1 MMDVIAGFV
10 AIPDETAFWLRN
22 ATVPAPLLTA
32 VPSGVRVSAEGLA
45 VVDLAVRDGRIVDV
59 AAAGGS
65 ALDGPRAGV
74 GADRASRDAGVDLR
88 RGQVWPCLIDAH
100 THLDKGHTWERA
112 PNPDGTFDGAIRTV
126 MADRA
131 AHWSAEDVRRR
142 MDFGLRCSFAHG
154 TRAIRTHLD
163 SAGPQAAIT
172 WPVFEELRKAWAGR
186 IGLQAV
192 SLVPLQVFGAR
203 EGEALA
209 ERVAAAGGI
218 LGAVAYVSPEIDAL
232 LDRMLAL
239 AEAHGLDVDLHCDES
254 GDVGARALSH
264 LARAVRRR
272 HFARRVVCGHCCSLA
287 IQPPDVVAETLDLVV
302 EAGISVVSLPM
313 CNLYLQDRVPG
324 RTPRWR
330 GVTLLHELA
339 ARRVRVAVASDNCRD
354 AFHGYGDHD
363 MLEVFREATRICH
376 LDRPVGD
383 WPRAVTTTPADL
395 MGLTGAGRIGPGLPA
410 DLVLFEGRSWSELLS
425 RPQANRVVLRN
436 GRAIE
441 RRLPDYRELDD
452 LGSSLES
459 RKMPH
464 GA

>member
-1 MMDVIAGFV
+1 MTTPTAGFV
-10 AIPDETAFWLRN
+10 TIPDGPAVRLRN

-32 VPSGVRVSAEGLA
+32 LPPGAQVSPDGLA
-45 VVDLAVRDGRIVDV
+45 VVDLTLRDGRIDEV
-59 AAAGGS
+59 AAANGS
-65 ALDGPRAGV
+65 AVDGPA
-74 GADRASRDAGVDLR
+74 AALGVDLR

-163 SAGPQAAIT
+163 SAGPQAAIS
-172 WPVFEELRKAWAGR
+172 WPVFEALRKEWAGR
-186 IGLQAV
+186 IELQAV
-192 SLVPLQVFGAR
+192 SLVPLQVFGGPD
-203 EGEALA
+203 GEAMA
-209 ERVAAAGGI
+209 ARVAAAGGV
-218 LGAVAYVSPEIDAL
+218 LGAVGYVSPEIDTL

-239 AEAHGLDVDLHCDES
+239 AAAHGLDVDLHCDES
-254 GDVGARALSH
+254 GDVGARALAH

-272 HFARRVVCGHCCSLA
+272 RFAGRVVCGHCCSLA
-287 IQPPDVVAETLDLVV
+287 VQAPDVVAETLDLVA
-302 EAGISVVSLPM
+302 EAGISVISLPM

-339 ARRVRVAVASDNCRD
+339 ARRVRVAIASDNCRD

-363 MLEVFREATRICH
+363 MLEVFREATRIAH
-376 LDRPVGD
+376 LDRPFGD
-383 WPRAVTTTPADL
+383 WPRAVTATPAEL
-395 MGLTGAGRIGPGLPA
+395 MSLTGAGRIGPGLPA
-410 DLVLFEGRSWSELLS
+410 DLILFEGRAWSELLS
-425 RPQANRVVLRN
+425 RPQGNRVVLRN

-452 LGSSLES
+452 LVSPREPEGV
-459 RKMPH
+459 RH
-464 GA
+464 GT

>member
-1 MMDVIAGFV
+1 MTTATAGFV
-10 AIPDETAFWLRN
+10 TVPDGPAVRLRN

-32 VPSGVRVSAEGLA
+32 LPPGARVSSDGLA
-45 VVDLAVRDGRIVDV
+45 VVDLTLRDGRIDEV
-59 AAAGGS
+59 AAASGS
-65 ALDGPRAGV
+65 AVDGPA
-74 GADRASRDAGVDLR
+74 APIGVDLR
-88 RGQVWPCLIDAH
+88 RSQVWPCLIDAH

-112 PNPDGTFDGAIRTV
+112 PNPDGSFDGAIRTV

-163 SAGPQAAIT
+163 SAGPQAAIS
-172 WPVFEELRKAWAGR
+172 WPVFEALRKEWADR
-186 IGLQAV
+186 IELQAV
-192 SLVPLQVFGAR
+192 SLVPLQVFGGP

-209 ERVAAAGGI
+209 ARVAAASGV
-218 LGAVAYVSPEIDAL
+218 LGAVGYVSPEIDTL

-239 AEAHGLDVDLHCDES
+239 AASHGLDVDLHCDES
-254 GDVGARALSH
+254 GDVGARALAH

-272 HFARRVVCGHCCSLA
+272 RFAGRVVCGHCCSLA
-287 IQPPDVVAETLDLVV
+287 VQAPDVVAETLDLVV

-330 GVTLLHELA
+330 GVTLRHELA

-363 MLEVFREATRICH
+363 MLEVFREATRIAH
-376 LDRPVGD
+376 LDRPFGD
-383 WPRAVTTTPADL
+383 WPRAVTATPAEL

-410 DLVLFEGRSWSELLS
+410 DLILFEGRAWSELLS
-425 RPQANRVVLRN
+425 RPQGNRVVLRN

-452 LGSSLES
+452 LVSPRELEGV
-459 RKMPH
+459 RH

>member
-1 MMDVIAGFV
+1 MR
-10 AIPDETAFWLRN
+10 LRN
-22 ATVPAPLLTA
+22 ATVPSALLTGLPPG
-32 VPSGVRVSAEGLA
+32 VPVSPDGL
-45 VVDLAVRDGRIVDV
+45 VVVDV
-59 AAAGGS
+59 AI
-65 ALDGPRAGV
+65 
-74 GADRASRDAGVDLR
+74 RDARVAAVLAPSGAPAVEGDVDLR
-88 RGQVWPCLIDAH
+88 GAQVWPCMIDAH

-112 PNPDGTFDGAIRTV
+112 PNPDGTFSGAIRTV
-126 MADRA
+126 IDDRA

-163 SAGPQAAIT
+163 SAEPQAAIS
-172 WPVFEELRKAWAGR
+172 WPVFEVLRKEWAGR
-186 IGLQAV
+186 IELQAV
-192 SLVPLQVFGAR
+192 SLVPLQVFGGP

-209 ERVAAAGGI
+209 ARVAAANGVV
-218 LGAVAYVSPEIDAL
+218 GAVGYVSPEIDTL

-239 AEAHGLDVDLHCDES
+239 ASAYGLDVDLHCDES
-254 GDVGARALSH
+254 GDVGARALAH

-272 HFARRVVCGHCCSLA
+272 RFAGRVVCGHCCSLA
-287 IQPPDVVAETLDLVV
+287 VQAPEVVAETLDLVV
-302 EAGISVVSLPM
+302 EAGISVISLPM

-339 ARRVRVAVASDNCRD
+339 ARGVRVAVASDNCRD

-363 MLEVFREATRICH
+363 MLEVYREATRICH
-376 LDRPVGD
+376 LDRPFGE
-383 WPRAVTTTPADL
+383 WPRAVATTPADL
-395 MGLTGAGRIGPGLPA
+395 MGLTGVGRIEPGLPA

-425 RPQANRVVLRN
+425 RPQADRVVLRN

-452 LGSSLES
+452 LVAPLEV
-459 RKMPH
+459 P
-464 GA
+464 GARDGA

>member
-1 MMDVIAGFV
+1 MTAALAGFV
-10 AIPDETAFWLRN
+10 TIPDGPAVRLRN

-32 VPSGVRVSAEGLA
+32 LPPGARVSPDGLV
-45 VVDLAVRDGRIVDV
+45 VVDLTLRDGRIGDV
-59 AAAGGS
+59 AAAGGPTV
-65 ALDGPRAGV
+65 DGPGPA
-74 GADRASRDAGVDLR
+74 AHVDLG

-142 MDFGLRCSFAHG
+142 MEFGLRCSFAHG

-163 SAGPQAAIT
+163 SAGPQAAIS
-172 WPVFEELRKAWAGR
+172 WPVFEELRKEWAGR
-186 IGLQAV
+186 IELQAV
-192 SLVPLQVFGAR
+192 SLAPLQIFGGP

-209 ERVAAAGGI
+209 ARVAAANGV
-218 LGAVAYVSPEIDAL
+218 LGAVGHVSLEIDAL

-239 AEAHGLDVDLHCDES
+239 AAAHGLDLDLHCDES
-254 GDVGARALSH
+254 GDVGAQALAH

-272 HFARRVVCGHCCSLA
+272 RFAGRVVCGHCCSLA
-287 IQPPDVVAETLDLVV
+287 VQSPEVVAETLDLVV
-302 EAGISVVSLPM
+302 EAGISVISLPM
-313 CNLYLQDRVPG
+313 CNLYLQDRAPG

-363 MLEVFREATRICH
+363 MLEVFREAARIAH
-376 LDRPVGD
+376 LDRPFGE
-383 WPRAVTTTPADL
+383 WPRAVTATPADL
-395 MGLTGAGRIGPGLPA
+395 MGLAGAGRIGPGLPA
-410 DLVLFEGRSWSELLS
+410 DLVLFEGRAWSELLS
-425 RPQANRVVLRN
+425 RPQSNRVVLRD
-436 GRAIE
+436 GRPIE

-452 LGSSLES
+452 LVSPREPQGV
-459 RKMPH
+459 RH

>member
-1 MMDVIAGFV
+1 MS
-10 AIPDETAFWLRN
+10 PD
-22 ATVPAPLLTA
+22 
-32 VPSGVRVSAEGLA
+32 GLV
-45 VVDLAVRDGRIVDV
+45 VVDLTLRDGRIGDV
-59 AAAGGS
+59 AAAGGPTV
-65 ALDGPRAGV
+65 DGPGPA
-74 GADRASRDAGVDLR
+74 AHVDLG

-112 PNPDGTFDGAIRTV
+112 PNPDGTFGGAIRTV
-126 MADRA
+126 MDDRA

-163 SAGPQAAIT
+163 SAGPQAAIS
-172 WPVFEELRKAWAGR
+172 WPVFEVLRKEWAGR
-186 IGLQAV
+186 IELQAV
-192 SLVPLQVFGAR
+192 SLVPLQVFGGP

-209 ERVAAAGGI
+209 ARIAAANGVV
-218 LGAVAYVSPEIDAL
+218 GAVGYVSPEIDTL

-239 AEAHGLDVDLHCDES
+239 ASAYGLDVDLHCDES
-254 GDVGARALSH
+254 GDVGARALAH

-272 HFARRVVCGHCCSLA
+272 RFAGRVVCGHCCSLA
-287 IQPPDVVAETLDLVV
+287 VQAPEVVAETLDLVV
-302 EAGISVVSLPM
+302 EAGISVISLPM

-363 MLEVFREATRICH
+363 MLEVFREAARIAH
-376 LDRPVGD
+376 LDRPFGD
-383 WPRAVTTTPADL
+383 WPRAVTATPAEL
-395 MGLTGAGRIGPGLPA
+395 MGLADAGRIGPGLRA
-410 DLVLFEGRSWSELLS
+410 DLVLFEGRAWSELLS
-425 RPQANRVVLRN
+425 RPQGNRVVLRN

-452 LGSSLES
+452 LVSPRAVEGV
-459 RKMPH
+459 RH

>member
-1 MMDVIAGFV
+1 MTTPAAGFV
-10 AIPDETAFWLRN
+10 TVPDGPAIRLRN

-32 VPSGVRVSAEGLA
+32 LPPGARVSPDGLA
-45 VVDLAVRDGRIVDV
+45 VVDLTLRDGRIDEV
-59 AAAGGS
+59 AAASGS
-65 ALDGPRAGV
+65 AVDGPA
-74 GADRASRDAGVDLR
+74 AAIGVDLR

-163 SAGPQAAIT
+163 SAGPQAAIS
-172 WPVFEELRKAWAGR
+172 WPVFEALRKEWAGR
-186 IGLQAV
+186 IELQAV
-192 SLVPLQVFGAR
+192 SLVPLQVFGGP

-209 ERVAAAGGI
+209 ARVAAASGV
-218 LGAVAYVSPEIDAL
+218 LGAVGYVSPEIDAL

-239 AEAHGLDVDLHCDES
+239 AAAHGLEVDLHCDES
-254 GDVGARALSH
+254 GDVGARALAH

-272 HFARRVVCGHCCSLA
+272 RFAGRVVCGHCCSLA
-287 IQPPDVVAETLDLVV
+287 VQAPDVVAETLDLVV
-302 EAGISVVSLPM
+302 EAGISVISLPM
-313 CNLYLQDRVPG
+313 CNLYLQDRMPG

-363 MLEVFREATRICH
+363 MLEVFREATRIAH
-376 LDRPVGD
+376 LDRPFGD
-383 WPRAVTTTPADL
+383 WPRAVTATPAEL

-410 DLVLFEGRSWSELLS
+410 DLVLFEGRAWSELLS
-425 RPQANRVVLRN
+425 RPQGNRVVLRN
-436 GRAIE
+436 GRAID

-452 LGSSLES
+452 LVSPREPEGV
-459 RKMPH
+459 RH